1 MTTARRWV
9 TVYGG
14 PLSGSQF
21 TDDTPQGRC
30 LHVAVEC
37 EGWQAGL
44 VSIYQRECDTL
55 LYVGSY
61 DRTTGELRE

>member
-30 LHVAVEC
+30 LHLAVDAD
-37 EGWQAGL
+37 GWPSNL
-44 VSIYQRECDTL
+44 CSIYQREGDVL
-55 LYVGSY
+55 LYIGSY
-61 DRTTGELRE
+61 DRTTGRLTE